1 MNLSHRRPVIQ
12 SGFRSTFPTYPLIH
26 VDAINDAISKAPKA
40 QDVDPIVYV
49 PSLTLGDPPS
59 ACCHVLCNDIR
70 LLCVVSGNGTFPYHF
85 PCGFRMH

>member
-70 LLCVVSGNGTFPYHF
+70 LLCVVSGNGMFPYHF